1 MHVFQKYEAIE
12 VCQKSLFHIELTK
25 SVADPEFGFRVE
37 AEIADHYER
46 DDELQVYVSEIKPG
60 GLAHRKGK
68 KHFAQSHSI
77 IFKSFLKFFFIPV
90 YLYTSCE

>member
-1 MHVFQKYEAIE
+1 M
-12 VCQKSLFHIELTK
+12 FHIELTK

-68 KHFAQSHSI
+68 IHFAV
-77 IFKSFLKFFFIPV
+77 IFSYLQTFPV
-90 YLYTSCE
+90 IFYDLRLCALCQ